1 MQQRWSEFWREH
13 EIYKVANDSALPK
26 YYVLDMFPYPSGAGL
41 HVGHPLGY
49 IASDIVARYQRMRG
63 YNVLHPMGFDAF
75 GLPAEQYAI
84 ETGVHPA
91 VSTAKNIEGYRKQL
105 DNIGFSYDWDRAV
118 TTSDPAYYKWTQWI
132 FLQLFE
138 HYYDTQAQRA
148 QPIDALRTHL
158 AEQGTANLHA
168 HGAETLDF
176 DADYWRGLTPLQ
188 RSDVLMNYR
197 LAYRKLTYVNWC
209 EALGTV
215 LANDEVKDGKSER
228 GGYPVEQRPMLQ
240 WSLRITAYAQRLLD
254 SLDTLDWSDSMKKM
268 QANWIGRS
276 TGAQLFFPVK
286 NSDARIEVYT
296 TRPDTIYGATYMVL
310 APEHELVAALTTDK
324 QRDEVEAY
332 QAYAGGRS
340 ERDRL
345 ADVKE
350 VTGAFTGAYATNP
363 FTQTEIPIWIGDYV
377 LKDYGTGAIMA
388 VPSDDDRDHRFAK
401 KFGLEIIE
409 VIDKSNY
416 PGSTRADKEGVLIN
430 SGELTGLEVPAAI
443 ERVTARIEEMG
454 IGTGKVN
461 FRLRDALYS
470 RQRYWGEPFPIVY
483 DADGVPHAVP
493 EDELPVELPELEDF
507 KPASSGQSPL
517 ARVADWVRLPDGRT
531 RETDTMPGFAGSSW
545 YFLRYMDPDNADAF
559 AGQTAL
565 NYWQDVDL
573 YVGGTEHAVGHLLY
587 SRFWH
592 KFLFDKGLVPT
603 REPFKRLINQGM
615 IQGESYFVT
624 TYTCAPA
631 VADVAPVVTL
641 CAGPETFA
649 QRNTVS
655 YLGVP
660 YTVQPEPGRK
670 RIPAGLFA
678 FKTGIGA
685 VLPAANIDRLIA
697 EYPKFYE
704 GFRREQFLLEVDE
717 QGAAYV
723 RLFSEVE
730 KMSKSKYNVVN
741 PDDLIARYGA
751 DCLRMYE
758 MFLGPVE
765 QSKPWDIQGI
775 DGVYK
780 FLRRFNELFYDN
792 KGQLALTDG
801 PADAA
806 TLKIV
811 HTCLKKVNDDINR
824 FSFNTCVSAFMV
836 ATNELRKQKTRN
848 RAALTE
854 LVLAIAPFAPFLAED
869 LYHALGL
876 VGSVHQAPFPQAN
889 EDYLKEDAVEYP
901 VSINGKMRFKT
912 TFPTDASKS
921 EIEQAVLA
929 LEPLQKWIEG
939 KAVRRVIVVP
949 GRMINVVV

>member
-1 MQQRWSEFWREH
+1 
-13 EIYKVANDSALPK
+13 
-26 YYVLDMFPYPSGAGL
+26 MFPYPSGAGL

-91 VSTAKNIEGYRKQL
+91 VSTAKNIGGYRKQL

-132 FLQLFE
+132 FIQLFE
-138 HYYDTQAQRA
+138 HYYDTTAQAARPVADLVQ
-148 QPIDALRTHL
+148 HF
-158 AEQGTANLHA
+158 EKQGTKDLTAY
-168 HGAETLDF
+168 GAEALTF
-176 DADYWRGLTPLQ
+176 TADYWAGLSNLQ

-254 SLDTLDWSDSMKKM
+254 SLAALDWSDSMKKM

-276 TGAQLFFPVK
+276 TGAQLFFAVK
-286 NSDARIEVYT
+286 NSEARIEVFT

-310 APEHELVAALTTDK
+310 APEHPLVDALTTPA
-324 QRDEVEAY
+324 QREAVTAY

-340 ERDRL
+340 ERDRM

-350 VTGAFTGAYATNP
+350 VTGAFTGAHAINP

-388 VPSDDDRDHRFAK
+388 VPSDDDRDHRFAE

-416 PGSTRADKEGVLIN
+416 PGSTRADKEGIMIN

-443 ERVTARIEEMG
+443 ERATARIEELG

-493 EDELPVELPELEDF
+493 EEELPVELPELEDF

-517 ARVADWVRLPDGRT
+517 ARITDWVTLPNGYT

-545 YFLRYMDPDNADAF
+545 YFLRYMDPDNTEAF
-559 AGQTAL
+559 AGQDAL

-624 TYTCAPA
+624 TYECAPA
-631 VADVAPVVTL
+631 VSGPPVTL
-641 CAGPETFA
+641 CAAPGAYQPGD
-649 QRNTVS
+649 TVS
-655 YLGVP
+655 YMGVP
-660 YTVQPEPGRK
+660 YLISDTIDRK
-670 RIPAGLFA
+670 RIPAGLFE
-678 FKTGIGA
+678 FRTGIGA
-685 VLPAANIDRLIA
+685 ILPATNVDRLIA

-704 GFRREQFLLEVDE
+704 GFRREQFVLELDE
-717 QGAAYV
+717 LGAGYV

-741 PDDLIARYGA
+741 PDELIERYGA

-775 DGVYK
+775 DGVHK
-780 FLRRFNELFYDN
+780 FLRRFNELFYN
-792 KGQLALTDG
+792 KEGKLTLDDG
-801 PADAA
+801 AADKT

-848 RAALTE
+848 RAALTD
-854 LVLAIAPFAPFLAED
+854 LVLALAPFAPFLAEE
-869 LYHALGL
+869 LYHALGF
-876 VGSVHQAPFPQAN
+876 VGSVHQATFPQAN
-889 EDYLKEDAVEYP
+889 EDYLKEDEVEYP

-912 TFPTDASKS
+912 TFPTDAAKA
-921 EIEQAVLA
+921 EIERAVQE

-939 KAVRRVIVVP
+939 KAVRRIIVVP